1 MNISII
7 FRFDLVRSLLQYS
20 LPTLVVKVKKF
31 CNNVPDQPYIILI
44 TAVNAQKFGP
54 HSEDIFTDTI
64 IKRSEYLA
72 YSETWIENSMPVNVP
87 GFDLRSY
94 CKTAKNRQ
102 IATTSSVAIWS
113 SSSRKTGGVSI
124 YRNIRLT
131 DCNKVNIDVRIIVG
145 NSFKLNTQKLVVY
158 IYLVNVKANASSNR
172 TGICVYTLGHSVS
185 RN

>member
-102 IATTSSVAIWS
+102 IATTSSIAATS
-113 SSSRKTGGVSI
+113 SS
-124 YRNIRLT
+124 IR
-131 DCNKVNIDVRIIVG
+131 
-145 NSFKLNTQKLVVY
+145 
-158 IYLVNVKANASSNR
+158 
-172 TGICVYTLGHSVS
+172 
-185 RN
+185 